1 MEARDALADIGWA
14 LRPRARRVVE
24 AKVVLAAVA
33 AAAVAGVLAI
43 AASTGAGSFLRAG
56 PGAWLLVGLGLG
68 AAHLVALTSGWWCDR
83 HVLPAVLVPLSFGL
97 VYLSPLTLLLV
108 EAAAALLTQLW
119 LRPHRPMRALVVT
132 GVGVV
137 GTAAAVVVFRTT
149 AGADLSS
156 ARTWAA
162 LAGGA
167 AVATVVR
174 VALMWFLEREAGTD
188 PSDGPPVVA
197 DISDVGEAALGCV
210 VGAGTVAL
218 TEFDDVG
225 VLFAIVGAA
234 GLMLASLVGARR
246 HRRLAEVDRLLLL
259 QRRIAD
265 RVHED
270 AGVVAGAASAVR
282 NLLLADVVAIVAP
295 ERTVTVATAAR
306 VDEQLD
312 QDVAD
317 ALLGQ
322 LQATAMAGSIV
333 AQPHEMESVREAVG
347 LRRDISLHIVHAPV
361 IDHARTW
368 NVVAIREGAAA
379 NPFTLAERKLLAEAA
394 VVLGAGFAT
403 FARLD
408 RYRREARYD
417 ELTGLSNRATLED
430 AIAARVDSSRTSG
443 RALGV
448 LLVDLNGFKEV
459 NDTLGH
465 QTGDVVLAEIG
476 ARIAS
481 FREEVDALGR
491 LGGDEFV
498 LVISGDGV
506 DERAAELSG
515 RLAAAISAPISH
527 GDLVLDVGVS
537 IGAARFPDHGD
548 TPQELLRA
556 ADVAMYAGKAKGAS
570 FTAYE
575 GNLDRHRSRR
585 LGLATDLRAALRAEQ
600 LDVYYQPKVSF
611 LDGAL
616 VGAEALIRWTH
627 PTLRAIPAGEV
638 VDIAE
643 QAGLLCTVTDFVL
656 DRTSELVRQLA
667 DMGREVPIAVNLSER
682 DVADPTLPQR
692 LSRVLDGRGL
702 GPGSISLEVTETAL
716 LTQEVE
722 ALGVLPQ
729 ISEMGIAIAIDD
741 FGTGF
746 SSLSHLRRFPV
757 DEIKIDM
764 SFVERMVIRP
774 NDSVIVRSIVDLGH
788 SLGLRVVAEGV
799 ETNEAWGLLESFGAD
814 VAQGNYVMKAMD
826 AETFVLWVPFWERHR
841 EQRGFMSRTAPAS
854 ADHSSPE
861 HG

>member
-24 AKVVLAAVA
+24 AHVALAAVA
-33 AAAVAGVLAI
+33 AALVAGALAI
-43 AASTGAGSFLRAG
+43 AASTGAGSFLPAG
-56 PGAWLLVGLGLG
+56 SGAWFLVAVGLA

-137 GTAAAVVVFRTT
+137 GTAAAVVAFRTS
-149 AGADLSS
+149 AGEHLSS
-156 ARTWAA
+156 ARTLAA
-162 LAGGA
+162 LAGAA

-174 VALMWFLEREAGTD
+174 VALMWFLERQADTGSSEGR
-188 PSDGPPVVA
+188 PVVDLA
-197 DISDVGEAALGCV
+197 DVGEAALACV
-210 VGAGTVAL
+210 VGAGAVAL
-218 TEFDDVG
+218 TELDDVG
-225 VLFAIVGAA
+225 VLFAVVGAA
-234 GLMLASLVGARR
+234 ALMVASLVGARR
-246 HRRLAEVDRLLLL
+246 QRRLAEVDRLLHL

-265 RVHED
+265 AVHDE

-282 NLLLADVVAIVAP
+282 NLLLADVVAVVAP
-295 ERTVTVATAAR
+295 ERTVTVATATGG
-306 VDEQLD
+306 DEQLE
-312 QDVAD
+312 QDVAET
-317 ALLGQ
+317 LLGQ
-322 LQATAMAGSIV
+322 LQSAAMTGSIV
-333 AQPHEMESVREAVG
+333 AQPHEMESVRDAVG
-347 LRRDISLHIVHAPV
+347 LRRDVSLHIVHAPM
-361 IDHARTW
+361 IDGGRTW
-368 NVVAIREGAAA
+368 NVVAIREGSTA
-379 NPFTLAERKLLAEAA
+379 NPFTLAERKLLGEAG

-430 AIAARVDSSRTSG
+430 AIADRVDSSRATG

-498 LVISGDGV
+498 LVISGDGI
-506 DERAAELSG
+506 DERAAELSD
-515 RLAAAISAPISH
+515 RLARTISAPISH

-667 DMGREVPIAVNLSER
+667 DMGCAVPIAVNLSER

-702 GPGSISLEVTETAL
+702 EPGSISLEVTETAL

-841 EQRGFMSRTAPAS
+841 EQRGFMSRTTPTS